1 MNCYEIREQI
11 YSYMDGELTLWRS
24 RAVSI
29 HLSECPP
36 CSSGME
42 FKVVLRASVAQRSA
56 EVLPPELQDRIL
68 ALIAAERS
76 GPE

>member
-29 HLSECPP
+29 HLSECTP
-36 CSSGME
+36 CSNGME

>member
-11 YSYMDGELTLWRS
+11 YSYMDGELTLWRR

-29 HLSECPP
+29 HLSECTP

-42 FKVVLRASVAQRSA
+42 FKVVLRASVAQRS
-56 EVLPPELQDRIL
+56 VDPLPPALHQRIV

-76 GPE
+76 GPQ